1 MVNQYIH
8 IVSFNIPL
16 PANYGGIID
25 VFYKLKALKEEG
37 VKIILHCFEYGRPHN
52 DELLDYC
59 EQVYY
64 YKRPKKISKA
74 FSTLPF
80 IVNTRSNKELLD
92 NLLKDNYPIL
102 FEGLHTT
109 YFIGNKL
116 LDNRM
121 KIIRSHN
128 IEHHYYY
135 ELYLNESNILK
146 KIFFKKESEKL
157 NNYEKNM
164 LYANNLA
171 AISKNDND
179 YLFNKYNKSF
189 YLPAFHPN
197 EKVLTKKGLGD
208 YILFHG
214 NLSVNENIQA
224 LQYLADNVF
233 DNINYNIKIAGNNPS
248 KSFTKLLLKHKNVEI
263 IKNPDDDAMNKLI
276 ENAQIN
282 LLFTFQDTGIKLKLL
297 SSLFLGRHCLVNK
310 IMVSNTELDDLCHIK
325 DSPEEIIEAINS
337 LMNVEIT
344 DELID
349 NRKNILNEFYSN
361 KKNIQILINQI
372 FRI

>member
-1 MVNQYIH
+1 MADKFIH

-25 VFYKLKALKEEG
+25 VFYKLKALKDEG
-37 VKIILHCFEYGRPHN
+37 IKVILHCFEYGRAHN
-52 DELLDYC
+52 DELLNYC

-74 FSTLPF
+74 FSNLPF

-92 NLLKDNYPIL
+92 NLIKDDYPIL
-102 FEGLHTT
+102 FEGIHTT
-109 YFIGNKL
+109 YFIGDKL
-116 LDNRM
+116 LKNRM

-135 ELYLNESNILK
+135 ELYLNETNILK

-157 NNYEKNM
+157 NNYEKNV
-164 LYANNLA
+164 LYANNIA

-179 YLFNKYNKSF
+179 YLFSKYNKSF

-197 EKVLTKKGLGD
+197 EKVTTKKGIGD
-208 YILFHG
+208 YILYHG

-224 LQYLADNVF
+224 LQYLADNVL
-233 DNINYNIKIAGNNPS
+233 DNIDYKIKIAGNNPS

-263 IKNPDDDAMNKLI
+263 IKNPDDAEMKNLI

-282 LLFTFQDTGIKLKLL
+282 LLITFQDTGIKLKLL
-297 SSLFLGRHCLVNK
+297 SSLYLGRHCLVNK
-310 IMVSNTELDDLCHIK
+310 TMVNNTELDDLCYIK
-325 DSPEEIIEAINS
+325 DTPEDIIESINQ
-337 LMNVEIT
+337 LMHVEIT
-344 DELID
+344 DELIE
-349 NRKNILNEFYSN
+349 NRKTILNKYYSN
-361 KKNIQILINQI
+361 KKNIKILINQI
-372 FRI
+372 FQ

>member
-1 MVNQYIH
+1 MTDQYVH

-52 DELLDYC
+52 DELLNYC
-59 EQVYY
+59 EKVYY

-74 FSTLPF
+74 FSDLPF

-92 NLLKDNYPIL
+92 NLIKDNYPIL

-116 LDNRM
+116 LGKRI

-157 NNYEKNM
+157 NNYEKNVIH
-164 LYANNLA
+164 ANNIA
-171 AISKNDND
+171 AISKNDNE
-179 YLFNKYNKSF
+179 YLFSKYNKSF

-197 EKVLTKKGLGD
+197 DSVSTKKGLGD
-208 YILFHG
+208 YILYHG

-224 LQYLADNVF
+224 LLYLTENVF
-233 DNINYNIKIAGNNPS
+233 NKIDYKIKIAGNNPS
-248 KSFTKLLLKHKNVEI
+248 KSFIKLLSKNKNIEI
-263 IKNPDDDAMNKLI
+263 IKNPNDDEMNKLI

-282 LLFTFQDTGIKLKLL
+282 LLVTFQDTGIKLKLL
-297 SSLFLGRHCLVNK
+297 SSLYMGRHCLVNK
-310 IMVSNTELDDLCHIK
+310 TMVSNTELDELCYIK
-325 DSPEEIIEAINS
+325 DSPEDIIETVKN
-337 LMNVEIT
+337 LMTVEIT
-344 DELID
+344 DEIID
-349 NRKNILNEFYSN
+349 TRKNILNTYYSN
-361 KKNIQILINQI
+361 KKNIKILINQI
-372 FRI
+372 FQ